1 VNLWIILSVLF
12 AVLITG
18 TDGITSHVSCAG
30 HGFGAEKSSLHS
42 AWLVT
47 FQKGL
52 IVP

>member
-30 HGFGAEKSSLHS
+30 HGFGAEKVVCTVHGSLPS
-42 AWLVT
+42 
-47 FQKGL
+47 KKD
-52 IVP
+52 